1 MSHSFSSEFIKV
13 IGLSKFV
20 LLRNLLKGNK
30 SGVGREC
37 EGGRKRATNPRIGYK
52 SKAPKVEILKIEKPP
67 GPDGPNCE

>member
-37 EGGRKRATNPRIGYK
+37 EGGRKRATNPGIG
-52 SKAPKVEILKIEKPP
+52 
-67 GPDGPNCE
+67 

>member
-1 MSHSFSSEFIKV
+1 MSHYFSSEFIKV

-37 EGGRKRATNPRIGYK
+37 EGGRKRATNPRIG
-52 SKAPKVEILKIEKPP
+52 
-67 GPDGPNCE
+67 